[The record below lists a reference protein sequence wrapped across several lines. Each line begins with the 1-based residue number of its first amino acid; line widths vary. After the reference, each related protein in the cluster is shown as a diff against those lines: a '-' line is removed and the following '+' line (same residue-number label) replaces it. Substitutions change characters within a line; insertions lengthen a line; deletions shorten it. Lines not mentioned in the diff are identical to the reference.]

1 MTLATYLSERGLTDA
16 AFAERIGVAHTT
28 INRAKRGLLD
38 LRVEVALK
46 IEAETG
52 GAVSAASLSTDVAK
66 ARALCTGV
74 RLPAV
79 SGAGAEGVSVPAAQG
94 AAQ

>member
-1 MTLATYLSERGLTDA
+1 MTLATYLSDRKMTDA
-16 AFAERIGVAHTT
+16 EFADIIGVSQST

-79 SGAGAEGVSVPAAQG
+79 AGSGAEGVVA
-94 AAQ
+94 